1 MMFDFFAGLLTGYV
15 VTWYGLVLLLLIGIF
30 FEHAGS
36 RKLAV
41 LTGIGAMVVAYFYFD
56 VDLKDVLVA
65 AAVYFVIGVLW
76 SFIRYRAFVR
86 ERVEHIKSAVPEKYK
101 RDRAL
106 ALAPSNNLDR
116 ITGWIIIWPFSF
128 VEHILGDIITAI
140 KALVTRVFKGVYH
153 RIYTKLTAG
162 LLDLPEDTADAK

>member
-1 MMFDFFAGLLTGYV
+1 MFDFFAGLVTGYV
-15 VTWYGLVLLLLIGIF
+15 VSWYGLLILLLLGIF

-36 RKLAV
+36 RKMAV
-41 LTGIGAMVVAYFYFD
+41 LTGIGAMVVSYFYFN

-65 AAVYFVIGVLW
+65 AAVYLVIGVLW

-86 ERVEHIKSAVPEKYK
+86 ETVEYITTCVPEKY
-101 RDRAL
+101 RRGRAL
-106 ALAPSNNLDR
+106 DLAPSNNLDR
-116 ITGWIIIWPFSF
+116 ISGWIIIWPFSF

-140 KALVTRVFKGVYH
+140 KSLVTKVFKGVYH

-162 LLDLPEDTADAK
+162 LLDLPEDKAEAK